1 MNNSKHRS
9 LSELVARH
17 VGPCSALSDFEHTS
31 FKRMFVRP
39 ITGKFWKGDFLGH

>member
-1 MNNSKHRS
+1 MNKSKHQC

-39 ITGKFWKGDFLGH
+39 ITAKFWKGDFLGH